1 MGVKKNRKIQKFI
14 KTRRPLVCLTA
25 YTKYMAEIIDSYCDL
40 ILVGDSISMVLY
52 GNENTSLVSIQT
64 MINHG
69 KAVRKG
75 VSKSLLVVDMPKG
88 SYEKSTK
95 HALKNAKKIMNDTKC
110 DAIKIEGGTKVKNII
125 KILVRNNI
133 PVMGHIGLMPQQVY
147 HLKDYRVKGKSSEEE
162 QIIIDDLLAVQESGA
177 FSVVIEAVPKTLA
190 DKLCKMSKI
199 KTIGIG
205 ASNKCDGQI
214 LVTEDMLGFFDK
226 NPKFVKK
233 YAFLRNLLA
242 KSVQNYKSDV
252 ISRNFPT
259 KKNLY

>member
-1 MGVKKNRKIQKFI
+1 MGVKKNKKIQKFI

-52 GNENTSLVSIQT
+52 GNENTSLVSLQT

-233 YAFLRNLLA
+233 YAFLRNLLS

-252 ISRNFPT
+252 ISRNFPD
-259 KKNLY
+259 KKNFY

>member
-1 MGVKKNRKIQKFI
+1 
-14 KTRRPLVCLTA
+14 
-25 YTKYMAEIIDSYCDL
+25 
-40 ILVGDSISMVLY
+40 
-52 GNENTSLVSIQT
+52 
-64 MINHG
+64 
-69 KAVRKG
+69 
-75 VSKSLLVVDMPKG
+75 
-88 SYEKSTK
+88 
-95 HALKNAKKIMNDTKC
+95 
-110 DAIKIEGGTKVKNII
+110 
-125 KILVRNNI
+125 
-133 PVMGHIGLMPQQVY
+133 LMPQQVY
-147 HLKDYRVKGKSSEEE
+147 HLKDYRVKGRSSEEE

-233 YAFLRNLLA
+233 YAFLKNLLA

-252 ISRNFPT
+252 ISRKFPT